1 MSRDENQIETQKEE
15 VASLKNLLSASEKL
29 LHMSAESIDYQVITD
44 RMKKLSGAWVV
55 GLNTYEEGGTKSV
68 TRAFSGVPSAIKQAS
83 KILGF
88 PLTGKEWDI
97 VPERVRSL
105 QEGKLVQYN
114 SLYETSMGAISK
126 NTAQI
131 LERIFNI
138 GDIYVIDLSY
148 GRRESRGDII
158 FFMKK
163 GEKIKNREA
172 IEVYSGLIGT
182 ILMRIQTEKA
192 LQESEAK
199 FRAYMEKAPVG
210 IFVANSEG
218 RYIEVNRAAC
228 EMSGYTE
235 AELLDLTVPD
245 FIAQEFLE
253 KGMKSFERLLKEGYV
268 EDEIMVCKKNRE
280 RFWINLVAVVIDNS
294 NNLIAFCQDITE
306 RKQTEEALKFK
317 NIILNTQQEVSLDGI
332 LVVNEKVEIVSF
344 NQRFVDIWEIP
355 DDIMASQSGQ
365 KALDYVL
372 PKLVDPEEFI
382 NRINYLNEN
391 KQVKSHAEIALTD
404 GRILELYSAP
414 MFGHN
419 EHYYG
424 RVYYYRDITERKD
437 AEEKIRYL
445 SFHDQLTGLYNRH
458 FLEKEMKRLDTERQL
473 PIGMI
478 MADLNG
484 LKLANDTFGHKAG
497 DEMLK
502 QTAEILR
509 SSCRREDIIARW
521 GGDEFIIFLPQ
532 TTEED
537 AKAICQRIEEK
548 CQETYV
554 KDMSLSLAVGAAI
567 KNSTKKG
574 LEELLKEAEENMYK
588 HKRAE
593 SQQVKSAG
601 LKTMLKSLEAKSF
614 ETEAHYSSMQDA
626 AQKIGKKIGLS
637 ESELSKLKILIS
649 LHDIGKINISA
660 EILTKKGPLTAEE
673 WDIIRKHPETGYRIV
688 RATEEFAHVAE
699 DILSHHERWDG
710 SGYPQ
715 GLKGKEVPLPARITA
730 IADAFEVMSSGRPY
744 KKAMAREEIIAE
756 LKRWAGSQF
765 DPELADVFLTI
776 LEEEH

>member
-1 MSRDENQIETQKEE
+1 MPRDENQIETQKEE
-15 VASLKNLLSASEKL
+15 VATLKNLLSASEKL

-44 RMKKLSGAWVV
+44 RMKELSGAWIV

-68 TRAFSGVPSAIKQAS
+68 TRAFSGVLSAIKQAS

-88 PLTGKEWDI
+88 SLTGKEWEI
-97 VPERVRSL
+97 IPERVRNL
-105 QEGKLVQYN
+105 QEGKLVEYN

-148 GRRESRGDII
+148 GKRESLGDII

-172 IEVYSGLIGT
+172 IEVYAGLIGT

-192 LQESEAK
+192 LQENETK
-199 FRAYMEKAPVG
+199 FRVYMEKAPVG
-210 IFVANSEG
+210 IFVADNEG

-235 AELLDLTVPD
+235 AELLNLTVPD
-245 FIAQEFLE
+245 FIAPEFLE
-253 KGMKSFERLLKEGYV
+253 KGMISFKKVKTEGYA
-268 EDEIMVCKKNRE
+268 EDEIMVRKKNGE
-280 RFWINLVAVVIDNS
+280 RFWINLVAVVIDSS
-294 NNLIAFCQDITE
+294 NNVIAFCQDITE

-332 LVVNEKVEIVSF
+332 LVVNERIEIVSF

-365 KALDYVL
+365 KALDYVI

-391 KQVKSHAEIALTD
+391 KQEKSLEEIALTD

-419 EHYYG
+419 EHFYG
-424 RVYYYRDITERKD
+424 RVYHYRDITERKD

-458 FLEKEMKRLDTERQL
+458 FLEKEMERLDTERQL
-473 PIGMI
+473 PIGVI

-484 LKLANDTFGHKAG
+484 LKLANDTFGHELG
-497 DEMLK
+497 DKMLK

-509 SSCRREDIIARW
+509 DSCRREDIIARW
-521 GGDEFIIFLPQ
+521 GGDEFVIFLPQ

-537 AKAICQRIEEK
+537 AKAICQRIDEK

-554 KDMSLSLAVGAAI
+554 KDMPLSLAVGVAI

-574 LEELLKEAEENMYK
+574 LEEVIKEAEANMYK
-588 HKRAE
+588 HKRSE
-593 SQQVKSAG
+593 SQRVKNTG
-601 LKTMLKSLEAKSF
+601 LKTMLKNLEAKSF
-614 ETEAHYSSMQDA
+614 ETKTHYSSMQDV

-637 ESELSKLKILIS
+637 ESELNRLETLIPM
-649 LHDIGKINISA
+649 HDIGEINISE

-673 WDIIRKHPETGYRIV
+673 WDIIKKHPETGFRIA

-699 DILSHHERWDG
+699 DILNHHERWDG

-715 GLKGKEVPLPARITA
+715 GLKGKEIPLLARITA
-730 IADAFEVMSSGRPY
+730 IADAHEVMSSGRPY
-744 KKAMAREEIIAE
+744 KKAMSREDIITE

-765 DPELADVFLTI
+765 DPELADVFLSI